1 MDIFEEVEK
10 FYKGVRTK
18 KRIIGK
24 SVFGRSIYAVRLGE
38 GTPVGIAQYAIHG
51 REWITA
57 KLALEQ
63 FRFGPGAGSVWLVP
77 LMNPDGALLSQCG
90 LSSVAD
96 GAARERLLR
105 INGGE
110 DFSLWKANGAGV
122 DLNVNFDADWGEG
135 KRNVRAAASENYIGP
150 APFSEP
156 ETRALKAFT
165 EEIRPDYTLSYHTKG
180 GEIYWYYYQPLSAC
194 VRDKKLAI
202 ALSEATG
209 YPLRHAAG
217 SAGGYKDWCVKK
229 LKLPAFTVEAGN
241 DGFSHPLG
249 EEEFEDIREH
259 NLSSLCSLAAAVAAE
274 TEEDNE
280 RNEE

>member
-1 MDIFEEVEK
+1 M
-10 FYKGVRTK
+10 
-18 KRIIGK
+18 
-24 SVFGRSIYAVRLGE
+24 
-38 GTPVGIAQYAIHG
+38 
-51 REWITA
+51 
-57 KLALEQ
+57 
-63 FRFGPGAGSVWLVP
+63 
-77 LMNPDGALLSQCG
+77 
-90 LSSVAD
+90 
-96 GAARERLLR
+96 
-105 INGGE
+105 
-110 DFSLWKANGAGV
+110 
-122 DLNVNFDADWGEG
+122 
-135 KRNVRAAASENYIGP
+135 RAAASENYIGP
-150 APFSEP
+150 EPFSEP

-229 LKLPAFTVEAGN
+229 LKIPAFTVEAGN

-249 EEEFEDIREH
+249 EEEFGDIREH